1 MGNVMNLSSGGKK
14 AKLQSKTVSASASS
28 SVSVVPD
35 SGYDGLSGVTVQQAT
50 LQRKTVTPSSA
61 QQIITA
67 DDGYFGLE
75 RVTVSAMPYQAGAFT
90 SNGTCI
96 QTFDS
101 TNGIKIT
108 IPSTIKISNVSRV
121 IISANPNYY
130 LEDGSDTEA
139 ILFDLIIG
147 ESLLIDTQTHQSR
160 VASGT
165 GANATVS
172 GTTLTVSVNL
182 PSALTYNLLTI
193 STAKVSVIYT

>member
-67 DDGYFGLE
+67 NDGYFGLE
-75 RVTVSAMPYQAGAFT
+75 RVVVRAMPYQAGSFT

-130 LEDGSDTEA
+130 LEDGSSTEV

-147 ESLLIDTQTHQSR
+147 ESLLIDTLTHQSR
-160 VASGT
+160 VSSGT
-165 GANATVS
+165 SATATVS
-172 GTTLTVSVNL
+172 GTTLTVKVNL
-182 PSALTYNLLTI
+182 PSTLTYNLLTVA
-193 STAKVSVIYT
+193 TAKVSVIYT

>member
-14 AKLQSKTVSASASS
+14 SKLQSKTVSASASS

-35 SGYDGLSGVTVQQAT
+35 SGYDGLSGVTVQQAV
-50 LQRKTVTPSSA
+50 LQRKPVTPSRA

-90 SNGTCI
+90 SDGTCI
-96 QTFDS
+96 QTFDR

-108 IPSTIKISNVSRV
+108 IPSTITISIVSRV
-121 IISANPNYY
+121 IISANPDY

-160 VASGT
+160 VASVT
-165 GANATVS
+165 GSNATVS

>member
-1 MGNVMNLSSGGKK
+1 MGNVINLSSGGKK

-75 RVTVSAMPYQAGAFT
+75 RVTVRAMPYQAGAFT
-90 SNGTCI
+90 SDGTCI
-96 QTFDS
+96 QTFDR

-160 VASGT
+160 VGSGT
-165 GANATVS
+165 SGTATVS
-172 GTTLTVSVNL
+172 GTTLTVKVSL
-182 PSALTYNLLTI
+182 PSTLTYNLLTVA
-193 STAKVSVIYT
+193 TAKVSVIYT

>member
-35 SGYDGLSGVTVQQAT
+35 SGYDGLSGVTVQQAV
-50 LQRKTVTPSSA
+50 LQRKPVTPSRA

-108 IPSTIKISNVSRV
+108 IPSTIKISTVSRV
-121 IISANPNYY
+121 IISANPDYY
-130 LEDGSDTEA
+130 LEDGSATEA

-160 VASGT
+160 VGSGT
-165 GANATVS
+165 GGHATVS
-172 GTTLTVSVNL
+172 GTTLTVKVTL
-182 PSALTYNLLTI
+182 PTAFTYNLLTI